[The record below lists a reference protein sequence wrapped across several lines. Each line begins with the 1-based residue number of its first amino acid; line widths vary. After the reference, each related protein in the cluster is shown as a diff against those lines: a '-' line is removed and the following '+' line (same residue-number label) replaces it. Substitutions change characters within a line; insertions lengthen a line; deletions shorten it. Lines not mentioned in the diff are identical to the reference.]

1 MKGVVMGKK
10 KYITHTP
17 NTKKALIGVDENNGR
32 LVYADTGLPVIRTQT
47 EFMTESQ
54 DKDLYKHECIACGV
68 LTNAEFPRCWDCVQ
82 QDKELE
88 NKMKR
93 LARLSREGII
103 PEDDTNG
110 VRDASYQYNDSV
122 TVVVDN
128 YKTCSNCFIVLPK
141 SFGRK
146 RLCEHCRK

>member
-1 MKGVVMGKK
+1 
-10 KYITHTP
+10 
-17 NTKKALIGVDENNGR
+17 
-32 LVYADTGLPVIRTQT
+32 
-47 EFMTESQ
+47 
-54 DKDLYKHECIACGV
+54 
-68 LTNAEFPRCWDCVQ
+68 
-82 QDKELE
+82 
-88 NKMKR
+88 MKR

-122 TVVVDN
+122 TVVVDS